1 MNNVKTIA
9 SQNYDDFIIEKLQN
23 SQHAAGFL
31 EAILEEE
38 NPEPQLLKNALLK
51 VIKAYQNQHD
61 LSNVPEKFSSQFNK
75 LLNQDGGEEIYEFV
89 NFLDQLGLK
98 IKIEVK

>member
-1 MNNVKTIA
+1 MENVKTIA
-9 SQNYDDFIIEKLQN
+9 SKKYNDFIIEKLQN
-23 SQHAAGFL
+23 PEHAAGFI

-51 VIKAYQNQHD
+51 VIKAYQNQHS
-61 LSNVPEKFSSQFNK
+61 LSNLSENSFDKFRK
-75 LLNQDGGEEIYEFV
+75 LLNQDSEEEIYEFI
-89 NFLDQLGLK
+89 NLLDQLGLK